1 MKSLLIT
8 ESERNRILGMHKSAT
23 SKHYLMEQTTGSSLT
38 YTSTGTTSES
48 GTPPA
53 GCPSFDSPWYKNVYD
68 MGFTATVGYQWEPAL
83 SKKMGSS
90 KEAICSCFKANPN
103 YGENSDEYYDMCA

>member
-1 MKSLLIT
+1 MKKIIRLT
-8 ESERNRILGMHKSAT
+8 ESDLTRIIKRVINEQEEYDNSA
-23 SKHYLMEQTTGSSLT
+23 GS
-38 YTSTGTTSES
+38 TSEVS
-48 GTPPA
+48 SPPV

-83 SKKMGSS
+83 SKKMGLS